1 MKPFIRRITLYF
13 VILLI
18 LAGGIISTLLKV
30 YPEVFLSSRVEY
42 VMWHKQLQRIQE
54 TKNNQQLNAIIGDSR
69 AMAAINPVS
78 LGPNYVNFS
87 LGGTSF
93 YEGYITLRTLLKT
106 NKIDTLI
113 LCYAPIH
120 FEKNGGNL
128 LKRTMVFQHSE
139 LHDILELKLIEKKFH
154 ANIET
159 EDAHDEQPSATI
171 DRLLHYYHE
180 PFTFR
185 STLVDQYHNNWKTP
199 EIEAQV
205 IKELND
211 NRGQVYFGRN
221 ISMHGVAEEAR
232 EQSFN
237 PNPVILIYFDK
248 LAQLVDKYKIKCYL
262 ITPPMSK
269 NTYEFAKKHYF
280 TNYISLL
287 NTLQKKYPF
296 MQINRELTVL
306 SSFHF
311 GDASHVNALG
321 QVAYK
326 FKVDSLMFKV
336 VKH

>member
-1 MKPFIRRITLYF
+1 MKPFIRRIALYF
-13 VILLI
+13 AVLLI
-18 LAGGIISTLLKV
+18 LAGGTIATLLKV

-42 VMWHKQLQRIQE
+42 VMWDKQLQRIQE
-54 TKNNQQLNAIIGDSR
+54 TKNNKHLNAIIGDSR

-128 LKRTMVFQHSE
+128 LKRTMVFKHSE
-139 LHDILELKLIEKKFH
+139 FNDILELHALEKKFQSS
-154 ANIET
+154 IET
-159 EDAHDEQPSATI
+159 DLAGDNSTWTTI
-171 DRLLHYYHE
+171 DRLLHFYHE

-185 STLVDQYHNNWKTP
+185 STMIGQYKTNWTAP
-199 EIEAQV
+199 AIESQV
-205 IKELND
+205 IKELNN
-211 NRGQVYFGRN
+211 NRGQAFYGRS

-232 EQSFN
+232 EQSFD
-237 PNPVILIYFDK
+237 PNKVILEYFQK
-248 LAQLVDKYKIKCYL
+248 IALLVQKHGIVCYF
-262 ITPPMSK
+262 ITPPTSK
-269 NTYEFAKKHYF
+269 NTYTFAKKQYF

-296 MQINRELTVL
+296 MQINLELTVL
-306 SSFHF
+306 SQFHF

-321 QVAYK
+321 QMK
-326 FKVDSLMFKV
+326 FKVEGLRFKV
-336 VKH
+336 VNPKL